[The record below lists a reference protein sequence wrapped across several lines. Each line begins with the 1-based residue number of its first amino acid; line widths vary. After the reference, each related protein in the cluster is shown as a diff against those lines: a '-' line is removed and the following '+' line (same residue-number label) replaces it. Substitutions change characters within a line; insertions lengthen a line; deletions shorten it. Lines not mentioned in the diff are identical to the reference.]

1 MHILTTMK
9 NRSTYI
15 FIINA
20 FLLLFLSISCTDIKQ
35 EEKESILDW
44 RNLDLTKEWQTG
56 KTNAEGIDPEKFEE
70 GITIAKSLTGFY
82 TIGVVYKG
90 RLVTEEYAIGD
101 ISTQY
106 YVWSVTKS
114 VLSALVGIAI
124 DKGLMA
130 DEFQSFSSYY
140 SSVTDSLKGKITVAQ
155 LLTMS
160 SGIPDDITYMS
171 AAYPLQFIM
180 DKELLYPSGT
190 YWNYT
195 SAGTHVLSYIF
206 TASTQESAKSFADT
220 HLFPKLGITDY
231 TWDQDAYGISNGGF
245 GLSLR
250 MRDMLK
256 FGQLFLQKGKSAG
269 QEIISS
275 SWINKSTSMLIPL
288 NESKSWG
295 YGYLWWTAKVNG
307 VNIYNALG
315 YAGQFI
321 IVVPSKALVIAA
333 TSNSVPVDGYVND
346 LYDTIMDKI
355 VSSFS
360 ATNDK

>member
-1 MHILTTMK
+1 MYILTTMK

-20 FLLLFLSISCTDIKQ
+20 FLLLFLSISCTDTKQ
-35 EEKESILDW
+35 EEKETILDW

-56 KTNAEGIDPEKFEE
+56 KTNVEGIDPEKLDE

-82 TIGVVYKG
+82 TIAVVYKG
-90 RLVTEEYAIGD
+90 RLVKEVYAIGD

-106 YVWSVTKS
+106 YVWSITKS

-130 DEFQSFSSYY
+130 DEFQNFSSYY
-140 SSVTDSLKGKITVAQ
+140 SNVTDSLKGKITVAE

-195 SAGTHVLSYIF
+195 SAGTHVLSYIL

-220 HLFPKLGITDY
+220 HLFSKLGITDY

-250 MRDMLK
+250 LRDMLK
-256 FGQLFLQKGKSAG
+256 FGQLFLQEGKSAG

-275 SWINKSTSMLIPL
+275 SWINKSTSMLIPFDA
-288 NESKSWG
+288 SQSWG

-333 TSNSVPVDGYVND
+333 TSNSIPVDGYVND
-346 LYDTIMDKI
+346 LYDNIMDNI

>member
-1 MHILTTMK
+1 MYILTTMK

-20 FLLLFLSISCTDIKQ
+20 FLLFFLSTSCTDTKQ
-35 EEKESILDW
+35 EEKETILDW
-44 RNLDLTKEWQTG
+44 RNLDLTEEWQTG
-56 KTNAEGIDPEKFEE
+56 KTNVEGIDPEKLDE

-82 TIGVVYKG
+82 TIAVVYKG

-106 YVWSVTKS
+106 YVWSITKS

-130 DEFQSFSSYY
+130 DEFQNLSSYY
-140 SSVTDSLKGKITVAQ
+140 SNVTDSLKGKITVAE

-160 SGIPDDITYMS
+160 SGIPDDITYML
-171 AAYPLQFIM
+171 AAYPLQYIM
-180 DKELLYPSGT
+180 NKKLLYPSGT

-195 SAGTHVLSYIF
+195 SAGTHVLSYIL

-220 HLFPKLGITDY
+220 HLFPKLGITDF

-250 MRDMLK
+250 LRDMLK

-275 SWINKSTSMLIPL
+275 SWINKSTTMLIPFDA
-288 NESKSWG
+288 SQSRG

-333 TSNSVPVDGYVND
+333 TSNSIPVDGYVND
-346 LYDTIMDKI
+346 LYDNIMDKI

-360 ATNDK
+360 AINDK